1 LLALEPRMLFDGA
14 APAIVDKATDTR
26 TGKEDVAVAITNLS
40 VTDAENDSQT
50 VTLTAQHG
58 KLTVNTL
65 AGLQSSGNGSTV
77 VTLKGALSDINNALN
92 GMTFLGDKDYNGA
105 AGFTLQT
112 NDGLSTTT
120 SVINLNLSPVNDA
133 PTFAGIAT
141 PPSVSEG
148 GTVQFDPAVNA
159 GAGFIHAQL
168 GLTEVDNS
176 QEQVIFKITTVA
188 AHGVLILNDHGV
200 DKQLTAGSTFSAAQ
214 LGSLRYVHD
223 GTQVTTPGSTDH
235 FTVNIDDGAGG
246 LLQAQNITI
255 NLLPVNQ
262 LPTVS
267 GEITVVE
274 GQQGISLTDN
284 GAVVPGVILTGRGKI
299 EVSDPELGQ
308 VSYRLAG
315 LPTHGQL
322 YYAGTLI
329 TDSNF
334 VITDI
339 TQLTYSHDGTEPTYS
354 TDSFQLVV
362 TDDGGGTGTPG
373 STTATIHLN
382 ILPNDNDPVLT
393 HNVTQTLESAT
404 TLTLDNS
411 MLQVTDSDSL
421 TITYTVTGVPDTQLG
436 YFMRDGLR
444 MTEGNTF
451 TQADIDNGL
460 ITYVA
465 RSVSATQRTDTLTFT
480 VKDGDVRYAP
490 TLRDGGIYTDATGTT
505 LQNISFDVIVPPG
518 IGGNGSLPGLPP
530 TYTGP
535 VVSGSAHL
543 DVQEDNSNDPAANLI
558 TITQTEL
565 SAADDNPIASTPD
578 LLTYRLL
585 TVPTGALLLLDGKVL
600 NQYDS
605 FTQKDINDGKLQYK
619 NLGDEDFVQS
629 FEFTVSDG
637 DKVTATKSFSISV
650 TPQNDTPTASLGPQ
664 TPAVS
669 EGGTVTIDDNFIILA
684 DSDRHNDEPGASTPY
699 ANTNILSFTITGNV
713 SHGKLFLDGLE
724 IGIGATV
731 TAADLAGNKLQ
742 YVHDG
747 SENFSD
753 SFRLTPR
760 DNQLVPATS
769 GNNQSSTGAE
779 LQVAIIINPINDA
792 PEFDTKVEAT
802 GGNALYEGGRVVI
815 HGDAGQG
822 GPVFLKYTDADN
834 SEVQRQYRITAAPEH
849 GKLMRGGVVLGVDSV
864 FTQAE
869 LDSGAVQYVHD
880 GSDTRTDS
888 FDYVVSDGDWS
899 SNETAVHKQQGQA
912 ITSATFHFEIKPVND
927 APTVEAPSDPV
938 KIGSTDGSA
947 SPASGFGVP
956 GFAVADV
963 DVDADLG
970 VGSPN
975 DFLQVT
981 VRLLAADGTA
991 FDLPAYA
998 AGSGIQLMIDAA
1010 GTGVTVMPQHTGV
1023 GDYLVF
1029 QGTRAEVNAALASLH
1044 VLFPDQRNGQYKLQV
1059 ITDDRMRDGTG
1070 ALTGTAN
1077 GGDANQPPALGGTP
1091 TAIPTDAVNGYQTDI
1106 ATALK
1111 GNVSA
1116 ASALL
1121 LVSQSD
1127 EAPALTTPAT
1137 ATVSEDVTTFIG
1149 GGFVVADAESTALD
1163 LSVSVT
1169 LSVAG
1174 GNGILGIGGNG
1185 SQTSFPI
1192 NGRTVTIT
1200 NDNSSSL
1207 TLTGRADDI
1216 QALLNDATSGL
1227 TYKSPANANGD
1238 LNGGADGDVTV
1249 DVSMAEG
1256 DAAVGQISSGDY
1268 TPTGSIAI
1276 TLDATND
1283 APTVSAGSGTIVA
1296 GQANV
1301 EYPVTGVSVT
1311 DPDIPDGITADPGE
1325 SSFVQVTVRL
1335 LDQNGNPI
1343 PVGDYAGITLDSG
1356 DTSGAV
1362 QIVGTNNGIGKALVI
1377 QGNIDAVNLYLDQL
1391 RIKFDSSVANVD
1403 KAYKIDVIADD
1414 RLRDASGALD
1424 SSGNANGGPNVNSGG
1439 TGTDKV
1445 PTTAIDPYGALPAD
1459 LAGDVAHA
1467 TRDLFVSGVNDP
1479 AHIVATNVVVVNET
1493 NGIVALNGHITV
1505 TDSDSIAPDG
1515 SPGTG
1520 LSATITVSKGTITSA
1535 GANTL
1540 GGTVSGL
1547 NTSTITITGAT
1558 LAEINARL
1566 DALQITTPST
1576 DGVASLDWNGSF
1588 TVTVVV
1594 NDAGN
1599 SGQRPTSL
1607 DGDTNDPTANPGDYS
1622 YADGT
1627 SANLVTTRQFTVTV
1641 NAVNDAPTRTDATP
1655 VTLPTVSEDAG
1666 TAPPGATVQTLFFD
1680 KFQDGRD
1687 QVTNGSTHND
1697 LAGIAITAN
1706 GATAAQGTWQYS
1718 TDGGTTWQSIP
1729 TVSVNHAFVLATTDM
1744 LRFSPAAN
1752 YAGTPGS
1759 LDARLVDTSATL
1771 TSGQFVDLTATNS
1784 GGTTQY
1790 SDSSNN
1796 VTLTTSV
1803 TAVNDAPTLSGPGSI
1818 TTREDVDPTANTGS
1832 TVDAILGSKY
1842 SDATDNQTG
1851 IAGGTNNATAF
1862 QGIVVLG
1869 NTADEATQGKWQYST
1884 TGTWIDVPVGADLSG
1899 GTAIYLPKDASLRF
1913 QPAANYHGAP
1923 PPLTIAAVDAFGG
1936 ARTAVEEHLTIAATG
1951 GTTGYSTPSTISAAV
1966 TAVNDQPDFSG
1977 LDSGTPVAVKG
1988 GGAVRLDSNGTVSA
2002 HDIDLDVPGGN
2013 WAGVTLTIQRQSGQ
2027 NGNDT
2032 FGWAADSGITVA
2044 GTTLML
2050 NGSAIGTVS
2059 GGTGTL
2065 TVTFN
2070 NTVNATTVGQVIGAV
2085 TYRNTDSATTASPNV
2100 NINFTLNDQ
2109 DSNAA
2114 GGGTAGTGQ
2123 DQGEGGQK
2131 SSTHWVAVQID
2142 TPPVAATLPDK
2153 VAQDHDSVTID
2164 TATGFTDADGDTLVY
2179 TVSGLPPS
2187 LTLDPA
2193 TGQITGTLDHS
2204 DSQGGTGGVYTVTVT
2219 ATEIHG
2225 GAVSKSFTLTVTNPA
2240 PTAQDDSGTT
2250 DSATAIS
2257 GDVIVGATPGQ
2268 ADSDPD
2274 GDTLTVTKVGND
2286 PAKIGQPVAGSNG
2299 GRFTLNADGTYSF
2312 DPNGEFNDV
2321 PQGATRTT
2329 SVTYEVSDGEG
2340 GTDTATLTITV
2351 VGLNAAPTVDATLP
2365 DKTGVD
2371 STPITIPTS
2380 SGFTDVDTGDTL
2392 TYSADGLPTG
2402 LSIDATTGVI
2412 SGTIDH
2418 SASQGGSGGTTGGVY
2433 TIKVIAT
2440 DTHGASVSQDFTLTV
2455 SNPPPAAQDDFGLTD
2470 SSTPTTGN
2478 VITGANP
2485 AEVDSDP
2492 DGDTLT
2498 VSQVNGDGTRVGQP
2512 VAGDHGGRFVLH
2524 PDGTYSFDPSGD
2536 FADLD
2541 LGQTRTTSIT
2551 YQVSDGQGGTATAVL
2566 SITVSGLNDPPI
2578 ARPDHNQTDALT
2590 PTSGNIITGGDSS
2603 QADNDPE
2610 GETVTLVSVNGDGG
2624 NIGHPVAGSHGGL
2637 FTLKADGS
2645 YSFDPNGDFASLGQ
2659 GHTATTQ
2666 VTYTIIDG
2674 HGHMA
2679 STTVT
2684 VTVVGTNE
2692 APTTT
2697 AAIPDR
2703 SDLDSQGGIAVDIST
2718 AFQDIDGDKL
2728 AYAASGLPPGMTID
2742 PATGMIRGT
2751 MDHSASQG
2759 GNNGRYTVTVTASD
2773 PYGASV
2779 SRTFVWQVTNP
2790 PPQAA
2795 PDSGSTPNDTPLKGQ
2810 VLPND
2815 GDGDGDGLTVQDFS
2829 ISGVAGTFA
2838 AGETA
2843 TIANVGTLTLNRDGS
2858 YTFVAADR
2866 YAGDVPLVSY
2876 RISDGEGGTAT
2887 STLQIVVTQ
2896 TNGVL
2901 PLPAPWQGQVDGG
2914 LRGTLAETFQ
2924 TLRYGEAGDGDVDPD
2939 DASTGGV
2946 LHIEYWTIRPEV
2958 IRISRGPSPALFV
2971 THAVRESQ
2979 LGVGMPQELATIQAS
2994 MIVERLAMPYDV
3006 HVLRAVDASQRLTAA
3021 IDLQLEAQRYND
3033 TPGSN
3038 PLFNDFDP
3046 LSHLGHAAGLAVPDR
3061 TAHPNAASSAAGG
3074 HAPSFT
3080 RQLHQAAGAARPP
3093 GANTPA
3099 PAPTSTPRR

>member
-26 TGKEDVAVAITNLS
+26 TGKEDAAVTITNLS

-58 KLTVNTL
+58 KLTINTPG
-65 AGLQSSGNGSTV
+65 ALQITNNGGV
-77 VTLKGALSDINNALN
+77 AVTLKGTLGDINSALN
-92 GMTFLGDKDYNGA
+92 GMTFLGDADYNGA
-105 AGFTLQT
+105 AGFTLKAD
-112 NDGLSTTT
+112 DGTSSTTST
-120 SVINLNLSPVNDA
+120 INVNLSPVNDA
-133 PTFAGIAT
+133 PRFTGTAT
-141 PPSVSEG
+141 VPTVNEG
-148 GTVQFDPAVNA
+148 GSVQFTAPVNA
-159 GAGFIHAQL
+159 GQGFTDAQL

-176 QEQVIFKITTVA
+176 QAQVIFKVTA
-188 AHGVLILNDHGV
+188 LADHGVLTLNGN
-200 DKQLTAGSTFSAAQ
+200 QLTTGSTFAAAD
-214 LGSLRYVHD
+214 LGNLKYTHD
-223 GTQVTTPGSTDH
+223 GSQVTTPGGITDG

-246 LLQAQNITI
+246 LITGHRI
-255 NLLPVNQ
+255 EVKVLPVNQ
-262 LPTVS
+262 LPTVT
-267 GEITVVE
+267 GQITVIE
-274 GQQGISLTDN
+274 GEQNVSLTAN
-284 GAVVPGVILTGRGKI
+284 GILVPGVILNSRGQIGVTDPDQTGSFTYK
-299 EVSDPELGQ
+299 
-308 VSYRLAG
+308 LAG

-322 YYAGTLI
+322 YYNGVAI

-334 VITDI
+334 AIADLTK
-339 TQLTYSHDGTEPTYS
+339 LTYSHDGTEPTYA

-362 TDDGGGTGTPG
+362 TDDGGGTGTPA
-373 STTATIHLN
+373 STTATIQLT
-382 ILPNDNDPVLT
+382 ILPNDNDPVLA
-393 HNVTQTLESAT
+393 HHDTQTLTSAAPLVIT
-404 TLTLDNS
+404 S
-411 MLQVTDSDSL
+411 GMLQVTDSDSL
-421 TITYTVTGVPDTQLG
+421 DTTITYTVTGVPDTQFG
-436 YFMRDGLR
+436 YFMRDSARLDVGS
-444 MTEGNTF
+444 TF
-451 TQADIDNGL
+451 TQDDINHGL
-460 ITYVA
+460 ISYVT
-465 RSVSATQRTDTLTFT
+465 RQSSATQRTDTLTFT
-480 VKDGDVRYAP
+480 VKDGDVRFYP
-490 TLRDGGIYTDATGTT
+490 TVRDGGIYTDATGTT
-505 LQNISFDVIVPPG
+505 LQHNTFSVIVPPS
-518 IGGNGSLPGLPP
+518 IGAGGTLPGVPA
-530 TYTGP
+530 TSTGP
-535 VVSGSAHL
+535 VFTGTGHI
-543 DVQEDNSNDPAANLI
+543 DVQEGNDPTLSITPITSVQIDATDDNAQLTPANLV
-558 TITQTEL
+558 
-565 SAADDNPIASTPD
+565 
-578 LLTYRLL
+578 YRLL
-585 TVPTGALLLLDGKVL
+585 TVPTGGVLLLNGKAL
-600 NQYDS
+600 NQFDS
-605 FTQKDINDGKLQYK
+605 FTQADVNNGHLQYQD
-619 NLGDEDFVQS
+619 LGGEDFIQS
-629 FEFTVSDG
+629 FQFTISDG
-637 DKVTATKSFSISV
+637 DKVTATQTFSISV
-650 TPQNDTPTASLGPQ
+650 TPENDTPTASLGNQ

-669 EGGTVTIDDNFIILA
+669 EGGTVTIDNRYIVLS
-684 DSDRHNDEPGASTPY
+684 DSDSQGDLPDASTPF
-699 ANTNILSFTITGNV
+699 ANTNVLSFTIEGNV
-713 SHGKLFLDGLE
+713 AHGKLFLDGVE
-724 IGIGATV
+724 IGVGATV
-731 TAADLAGNKLQ
+731 TAAQLNAGKLT

-753 SFRLTPR
+753 FFELKPV
-760 DNQLVPATS
+760 DDQGVPAS
-769 GNNQSSTGAE
+769 GTATNNQASVGA
-779 LQVAIIINPINDA
+779 LLRVNIIVNPINDA
-792 PEFDTKVEAT
+792 PVYDSKVEAT
-802 GGNALYEGGRVVI
+802 GANALYEGGSVVI
-815 HGDAGQG
+815 HGDSSEGA
-822 GPVFLKYTDADN
+822 VFLKYNDADN
-834 SEVQRQYRITAAPEH
+834 TAEQRQYRITTATAH
-849 GKLMRGGVVLGVDSV
+849 GNLMRNGVVLGVGSV

-869 LDSGAVQYVHD
+869 LDSGAVSYVHD

-888 FDYVVSDGDWS
+888 FQYVVSDGDWS
-899 SNETAVHKQQGQA
+899 SNEVTQATQGGA
-912 ITSATFHFEIKPVND
+912 IASATFNFQIKPVND
-927 APTVEAPSDPV
+927 APTVDAPTNPV
-938 KIGSTDGSA
+938 KVGGT
-947 SPASGFGVP
+947 SPASNPVP
-956 GFAVADV
+956 GFSVDDTDLDV
-963 DVDADLG
+963 GD
-970 VGSPN
+970 SS

-981 VRLLAADGTA
+981 VRLLDADGTA
-991 FDLPAYA
+991 FDAADYTTGGNIQLLINA
-998 AGSGIQLMIDAA
+998 AGSG
-1010 GTGVTVMPQHTGV
+1010 VTMLSHGGV

-1029 QGTRAEVNAALASLH
+1029 QGSRSEVNAALASLQ

-1091 TAIPTDAVNGYQTDI
+1091 TAIPTDAVDGYQTDI

-1116 ASALL
+1116 ASVLL

-1127 EAPALTTPAT
+1127 EAPTLTTPT
-1137 ATVSEDVTTFIG
+1137 AANVSEDVPTFIG

-1174 GNGILGIGGNG
+1174 GSGILGIGGNG
-1185 SQTSFPI
+1185 GQTSFSI

-1207 TLTGRADDI
+1207 TLIGRADDI
-1216 QALLNDATSGL
+1216 QALLNDGTSGL
-1227 TYKSPANANGD
+1227 TYQSPANANGD
-1238 LNGGADGDVTV
+1238 LNGGAAGDVTV
-1249 DVSMAEG
+1249 NVSMAEG
-1256 DAAVGQISSGDY
+1256 DAAVGQDTGGDY

-1301 EYPVTGVSVT
+1301 EYPITGVSVT
-1311 DPDIPDGITADPGE
+1311 DPDIPDGSTTDPGE

-1343 PVGDYAGITLDSG
+1343 AVGDYAGITLDSG

-1391 RIKFDSSVANVD
+1391 RIKFDASVANVD

-1414 RLRDASGALD
+1414 RLRDAAGALD
-1424 SSGNANGGPNVNSGG
+1424 GSGKANGGPNLISDG
-1439 TGTDKV
+1439 TGTANV
-1445 PTTAIDPYGALPAD
+1445 PTTAIDPYGALPAG
-1459 LAGDVAHA
+1459 LASDVAHA

-1479 AHIVATNVVVVNET
+1479 AHIAATNVVVNET

-1540 GGTVSGL
+1540 GGTVDGL

-1607 DGDTNDPTANPGDYS
+1607 AGDTNDPTANPGDYS

-1666 TAPPGATVQTLFFD
+1666 TTPPGATVQTLFAG

-1687 QVTNGSTHND
+1687 EVTNGSAHNN

-1706 GATAAQGTWQYS
+1706 GTTAAQGTWQYS

-1752 YAGTPGS
+1752 YAGTPGT

-1832 TVDAILGSKY
+1832 TVDVILGSKY

-1869 NTADEATQGKWQYST
+1869 NTADAASEGKWQYST
-1884 TGTWIDVPVGADLSG
+1884 TPGVWVDVPSGADLG
-1899 GTAIYLPKDASLRF
+1899 GTGTAIYLPKDASLRF
-1913 QPAANYHGAP
+1913 QPVADYHGAP
-1923 PPLTIAAVDAFGG
+1923 PTLTISAVDGSGG
-1936 ARTAVEEHLTIAATG
+1936 SRTTVESALTITATG
-1951 GTTGYSTPSTISAAV
+1951 GITAYGNPSTISAAV

-2002 HDIDLDVPGGN
+2002 HDVDLDAPGGN
-2013 WAGVTLTIQRQSGQ
+2013 WAGVTLTIQRQGGQ

-2100 NINFTLNDQ
+2100 NIDFTLNDQ
-2109 DSNAA
+2109 DSNAT

-2123 DQGEGGQK
+2123 DQGEGGQLFA
-2131 SSTHWVAVQID
+2131 THTVAVQID

-2219 ATEIHG
+2219 ATDIHG

-2250 DSATAIS
+2250 DSGTAIS

-2286 PAKIGQPVAGSNG
+2286 PAKVGQPVAGSNG

-2340 GTDTATLTITV
+2340 GTATATLTITV

-2433 TIKVIAT
+2433 TIKVTAT

-2478 VITGANP
+2478 VIAGANP

-2566 SITVSGLNDPPI
+2566 SITVSGLNDPPV
-2578 ARPDHNQTDALT
+2578 ARPDRNQTDALT

-2610 GETVTLVSVNGDGG
+2610 GETVTLVAVNGDGG

-2692 APTTT
+2692 TPTTT

-2759 GNNGRYTVTVTASD
+2759 GSNGRYTVTVTASD

-2779 SRTFVWQVTNP
+2779 NRTFVWQVTNP

-2815 GDGDGDGLTVQDFS
+2815 GDADGDGLTVQDFS
-2829 ISGVAGTFA
+2829 VSGVAGTFA

-2924 TLRYGEAGDGDVDPD
+2924 TLRYGEAGDGDVDSD
-2939 DASTGGV
+2939 DTNTGGV

-2979 LGVGMPQELATIQAS
+2979 LGVGMPQELATIQATT
-2994 MIVERLAMPYDV
+2994 IIERLAMPYDV
-3006 HVLRAVDASQRLTAA
+3006 HVLRAVDSSQRLTAA

-3033 TPGSN
+3033 TPGGN

-3061 TAHPNAASSAAGG
+3061 TAHPNAASSAAAGG

-3093 GANTPA
+3093 GASTPA